1 MKKIFLQ
8 SKVLV
13 DNYTEYVC
21 DKYDLQTREEII
33 TEVPLLDTSE
43 LSNFKWNI
51 GVLCGNSGSGKSTLL
66 STLGE
71 PKNPIYDYSKSIISQ
86 FPHMSEHDVCEL
98 LSSVGLS
105 SVPVWLHKP
114 NELSNGERARLDLCW
129 ILANAKENEIIL
141 YDEFSS
147 VINRAVAKSMSYALQ
162 RYVREKNLKI
172 ILASCH
178 FDIIEWLN
186 PDWVFNLNKQ
196 TNGEC
201 EIERFIY
208 KDDEE
213 YQLYNNI
220 NKKDIL
226 SDEYTV

>member
-1 MKKIFLQ
+1 MERIILNT
-8 SKVLV
+8 KVNV

-33 TEVPLLDTSE
+33 TEVPLLDINE
-43 LSNFKWNI
+43 LNDFNWNI
-51 GVLCGNSGSGKSTLL
+51 GVICGNSGSGKSTLL
-66 STLGE
+66 SVIGE
-71 PKNPIYDYSKSIISQ
+71 VKTPTYDYDKSIISQ
-86 FPHMSEHDVCEL
+86 FPHMSEHDVCNL

-114 NELSNGERARLDLCW
+114 SELSNGERARLDLCW
-129 ILANAKENEIIL
+129 ILANAKEGETIL

-147 VINRAVAKSMSYALQ
+147 VVNRPCAQSMSFALQ
-162 RYVREKNLKI
+162 RYVREKNIKI

-196 TNGEC
+196 TNGKC

-208 KDDEE
+208 QDDKE
-213 YQLYNNI
+213 YALYNNI
-220 NKKDIL
+220 NNKDVL
-226 SDEYTV
+226 TNEYKV